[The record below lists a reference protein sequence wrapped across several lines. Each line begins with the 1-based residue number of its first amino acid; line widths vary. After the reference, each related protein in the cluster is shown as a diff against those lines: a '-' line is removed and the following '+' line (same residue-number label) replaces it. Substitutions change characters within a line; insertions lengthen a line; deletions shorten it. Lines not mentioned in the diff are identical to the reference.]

1 MSDNDEKQNT
11 INQALDQMPTERS
24 IATAKAMLRY
34 GVKEGDPLIEVVRI
48 AVDADASQAAAV
60 GAAAA
65 AGEAATA
72 VRSGIEKIPDQIRS
86 STIAAGNDL
95 AATVGAAGKKIMEES
110 EQRAADVTAKTEAA
124 ITKATQAGSG
134 ALRAAMQGLE
144 AAAKSRQGQIVET
157 WQAALS
163 RAAEKEARSVLVRV
177 AGWRWTQIAGALL
190 CAMVLGAVLAGGGL
204 IEAGKILPWGWE
216 LNPIPAAPCN
226 LTQIARPGVGVG
238 ECAAVRG

>member
-1 MSDNDEKQNT
+1 MSDTEGNDFMSQT
-11 INQALDQMPTERS
+11 IDKLPPDRAV
-24 IATAKAMLRY
+24 AVAKLAARY
-34 GVKEGDPLIEVVRI
+34 KLNGDDPAWLLVHAVVDT
-48 AVDADASQAAAV
+48 DA
-60 GAAAA
+60 AAAA
-65 AGEAATA
+65 AGEAATV
-72 VRSGIEKIPDQIRS
+72 VRSGIEKIPEQIRT

-95 AATVGAAGKKIMEES
+95 AATVAAGAKKIMEES
-110 EQRAADVTAKTEAA
+110 EQTAAA
-124 ITKATQAGSG
+124 ITEKTQAAIKAATQAGSG

-144 AAAKSRQGQIVET
+144 KAAQTRQAQIVET
-157 WQAALS
+157 WQTALG

-204 IEAGKILPWGWE
+204 LESGKILPWGWAV
-216 LNPIPAAPCN
+216 NPIPAAPCS